1 MPAVSVIIPIFNVEK
16 YIEKCARSLME
27 QTLDDIEYIFVNDA
41 TEDDSMEILNSV
53 VNEYPHRIKQVKYV
67 THNVNKG
74 LPKARHTGLLKASGE
89 YIIHCD
95 SDDFVDREMYARMYS
110 KAKIGNYDIVVCDY
124 YEVNGEHRMMKK
136 GKISEISDLVED
148 ILLLLAA
155 CTWNKL
161 IKRSIANQP
170 KTVFPE
176 RNMGEDLAI
185 MLQYALATSSVGYL
199 PEPLY
204 YYERRPLSISGNRS
218 AEAMVDKN
226 RQMVANFNIA
236 LDAIARHG
244 MTEKYRDAILHE
256 KLWIKNQLLPAMTK
270 FDCYKQWKETYPEIN
285 SKVLSSRMFTWRE
298 KANFVITYLGLY
310 PTYCKFIKG

>member
-1 MPAVSVIIPIFNVEK
+1 MPKVSVIIPVYGVEP
-16 YIEKCARSLME
+16 YIERCARSLFE
-27 QTLDDIEYIFVNDA
+27 QTLDDIEYIFV
-41 TEDDSMEILNSV
+41 DDCTPDRSIEILKEVLEDYPERKQQVIIERMPANSGQAAV
-53 VNEYPHRIKQVKYV
+53 RKRGIKSV
-67 THNVNKG
+67 T
-74 LPKARHTGLLKASGE
+74 GE

-95 SDDFVDREMYARMYS
+95 SDDFVDKEMYARMYT
-110 KAKIGNYDIVVCDY
+110 KAKSKDYDIVVCDY
-124 YEVNGEHRMMKK
+124 YEVCDGHRMKKK
-136 GKISEISDLVED
+136 GKISEMSDLVDD
-148 ILLLLAA
+148 IFLLLLSST
-155 CTWNKL
+155 CNKL

-170 KTVFPE
+170 GIVFPE

-218 AEAMVDKN
+218 AEALIDKN

-236 LDAIARHG
+236 LDAIARHDA
-244 MTEKYRDAILHE
+244 TEKYQDAILHE

-270 FDCYKQWKETYPEIN
+270 FDCYKQWKGTYPEIN

-310 PTYCKFIKG
+310 PTYCKFIRG